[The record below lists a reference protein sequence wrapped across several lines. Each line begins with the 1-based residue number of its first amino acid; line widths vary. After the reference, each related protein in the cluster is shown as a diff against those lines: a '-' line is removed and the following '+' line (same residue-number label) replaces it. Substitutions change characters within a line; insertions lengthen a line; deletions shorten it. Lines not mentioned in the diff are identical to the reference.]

1 MLQKY
6 EANIRDHFQK
16 EQTLKLHLELFHE
29 KCETQENQIKDLELQ
44 ISNLK
49 DQVSRY
55 EVQINQANYEKD
67 TQAI

>member
-16 EQTLKLHLELFHE
+16 EQTLKLHLELFNE

-67 TQAI
+67 TQVI